1 MYIGSVKFFK
11 HLIITVLLLLI
22 IVPTVLCIVF
32 GIQGMEKDKEISA
45 LRAEISALKGEEPE
59 EEQKEEI
66 PLETE
71 EKEAEAENIP
81 AAVDTKISFSVEDEP
96 EESDTE
102 PLETTSPVSEETVT
116 PVSTSATT
124 TTAATTTTSAT
135 TTAATTVA
143 TTTKQT
149 TAATTVPPEADG
161 DTSYEELYPELY
173 AYGASEIEYVDDKD
187 YVYLTFDDGPSKYTE
202 NILYYLDLYDIK
214 ATFFVIPD
222 GTETCNNRLRRIV
235 ESGHTIG
242 IHTACHDYEKIYK
255 DVKSYLEDFNLAYT
269 RVYEAT
275 GVKCRLFRF
284 PGGSVNDYN
293 EATRDDI
300 IEEMTRRGFIYFDWN
315 VDSRDAMGADWT
327 EMYNTVLGQ
336 TAEVPRAIVLMHD
349 YGGGYNTI
357 LVLEDIIRAL
367 IADSRSFKLDKLSE
381 NVRPIQF

>member
-59 EEQKEEI
+59 EEQEEDI

-102 PLETTSPVSEETVT
+102 PAATTAPVSEEAVS
-116 PVSTSATT
+116 STSASVTTTAAAT
-124 TTAATTTTSAT
+124 TTAATTTTTKS
-135 TTAATTVA
+135 TTAV
-143 TTTKQT
+143 TTK
-149 TAATTVPPEADG
+149 PPEADG

-173 AYGASEIEYVDDKD
+173 AYGATDIKYVDDKD

-222 GTETCNNRLRRIV
+222 GTETCNNRLKRIV

-284 PGGSVNDYN
+284 PGGSVNDFN

-336 TAEVPRAIVLMHD
+336 TAEVPRAIILMHD

-367 IADSRSFKLDKLSE
+367 IADSRNFKLDKLSE

>member
-32 GIQGMEKDKEISA
+32 GVQGMEKDREILA
-45 LRAEISALKGEEPE
+45 LRAEISALKGEEPSE
-59 EEQKEEI
+59 EGQEEEI
-66 PLETE
+66 PQETE
-71 EKEAEAENIP
+71 EKASESETVP
-81 AAVDTKISFSVEDEP
+81 VAADTKISFSVEDEP

-102 PLETTSPVSEETVT
+102 PAATTAPVSEEAVS
-116 PVSTSATT
+116 STSASVTT
-124 TTAATTTTSAT
+124 TTAATTTAAT
-135 TTAATTVA
+135 TT
-143 TTTKQT
+143 TTKST
-149 TAATTVPPEADG
+149 TAVTTKPPEADG

-173 AYGASEIEYVDDKD
+173 AYGATDIKYVDDKD

-222 GTETCNNRLRRIV
+222 GTETCNNRLKRIV

-284 PGGSVNDYN
+284 PGGSVNDFN
-293 EATRDDI
+293 EAIRDDI

-336 TAEVPRAIVLMHD
+336 TAEVPRAIILMHD

-367 IADSRSFKLDKLSE
+367 IADSRNFKLDKLSE

>member
-32 GIQGMEKDKEISA
+32 GIQGMEKDREISA

-59 EEQKEEI
+59 EEQEEEI

-71 EKEAEAENIP
+71 EDEDEAENVP

-96 EESDTE
+96 EESEAESEKPSTTTAPPVPEEADT
-102 PLETTSPVSEETVT
+102 SVSA
-116 PVSTSATT
+116 SATT
-124 TTAATTTTSAT
+124 TTAATTTKK
-135 TTAATTVA
+135 TTAATTA
-143 TTTKQT
+143 
-149 TAATTVPPEADG
+149 PPEADG

-173 AYGASEIEYVDDKD
+173 AYGASEVKYVDDKD

-222 GTETCNNRLRRIV
+222 GTETCNNRMKRIV

-275 GVKCRLFRF
+275 GIKCRLFRF

-293 EATRDDI
+293 EATRDAI

-367 IADSRSFKLDKLSE
+367 IADSRNFKLDKLSE

>member
-32 GIQGMEKDKEISA
+32 GVQGMEKDREILA
-45 LRAEISALKGEEPE
+45 LRAEISALKGEEPPEEGQE
-59 EEQKEEI
+59 EEVPQ
-66 PLETE
+66 ETE
-71 EKEAEAENIP
+71 EKASESETVP
-81 AAVDTKISFSVEDEP
+81 VAADTKISFSVEDEP

-102 PLETTSPVSEETVT
+102 PAATTAPVSEEAVS
-116 PVSTSATT
+116 STSASVTT
-124 TTAATTTTSAT
+124 TTAATTTAAT
-135 TTAATTVA
+135 TT
-143 TTTKQT
+143 TTKST
-149 TAATTVPPEADG
+149 TAVTTKPPEADG

-173 AYGASEIEYVDDKD
+173 AYGAADIKYVDDKD

-222 GTETCNNRLRRIV
+222 GTETCNNRLKRIV

-284 PGGSVNDYN
+284 PGGSVNDFN

-336 TAEVPRAIVLMHD
+336 TAEVPRAIILMHD

-367 IADSRSFKLDKLSE
+367 IADSRNFKLDKLSE

>member
-22 IVPTVLCIVF
+22 IVPTILCIVF

-59 EEQKEEI
+59 EEQEEEI

-71 EKEAEAENIP
+71 ENEAEAENIP
-81 AAVDTKISFSVEDEP
+81 AAVDTQISFSVEDEP
-96 EESDTE
+96 EESE
-102 PLETTSPVSEETVT
+102 AESEKPSTTTAPSVSEEAV
-116 PVSTSATT
+116 TSAST
-124 TTAATTTTSAT
+124 TTAATT
-135 TTAATTVA
+135 AATTVTAA

-149 TAATTVPPEADG
+149 TAVTTAPPEVD
-161 DTSYEELYPELY
+161 DDMSYEELYPELY
-173 AYGASEIEYVDDKD
+173 AYGASEIKYVDDKD

-214 ATFFVIPD
+214 ATFFVVPD
-222 GTETCNNRLRRIV
+222 GTETCNNRLKRIV

-293 EATRDDI
+293 EATRDAI

-327 EMYNTVLGQ
+327 EMYNNVLGQ
-336 TAEVPRAIVLMHD
+336 TAEVPRAIILMHD

-367 IADSRSFKLDKLSE
+367 IADSRNFKLDKLSE